1 MMIQPASAKTAPGT
15 MEAINRMVKACNQMK
30 DTLGEVNYLFVGIS
44 AIKRDG
50 PRITQIRVDLY
61 EIKSG
66 QIKTA
71 NIGNPRTTM
80 DETAIYDIM
89 FPPRIMPL
97 NGIFV
102 EREKFGNVFEPS
114 STKDLVTQ
122 TVAAKL
128 ENQTPYALVR
138 PSEQDIFG
146 KIVHRV
152 GIYSGIADSVGAYA
166 DYDMKTMIVRVYDE
180 KGKKFDPTKLK
191 LTVDEMYLF
200 IGLRH
205 GHLTP
210 TSGSKPL
217 LTVGGFF
224 DVISV
229 KDAISEGRFTE
240 EQIKQSIA
248 EEQKTSQLV
257 QLQIKR
263 PREEDVTYV

>member
-1 MMIQPASAKTAPGT
+1 MMQVAAPKTKPGT
-15 MEAINRMVKACNQMK
+15 MEAINRMVKACDQMK
-30 DTLGEVNYLFVGIS
+30 EKIGEVSYLFIGIS

-50 PRITQIRVDLY
+50 QRITQIRVDLY
-61 EIKSG
+61 I
-66 QIKTA
+66 IKTGKIVSA

-80 DETAIYDIM
+80 DEKAIFDIM

-128 ENQTPYALVR
+128 EDQTPYELVR
-138 PSEQDIFG
+138 ASEPDVVG

-152 GIYSGIADSVGAYA
+152 GIYSGIAESMGTYA

-180 KGKKFDPTKLK
+180 KGKKFDPSKLK
-191 LTVDEMYLF
+191 LITDETYLF

-205 GHLTP
+205 GYMSP
-210 TSGSKPL
+210 AQGSKPL

-229 KDAISEGRFTE
+229 SDAIAEGRFTE

-248 EEQKTSQLV
+248 EEQKSSPVV